1 MPEGKD
7 ETPTSEV
14 KYYWPNKMGRIALLA
29 LEDVM
34 GRNGVNAVL
43 NLAKLRHLVN
53 NYPPNNLDLQFSFDE
68 FSAIEQALED
78 MYGPRG
84 GRGLALRQGRAA
96 FKYALREFGAVLG
109 MADLAFRLLPLGM
122 KMKVG
127 LKLLTNSQI
136 IKSILKRKPIISSGS
151 LNDAPCVGTGNPI
164 YHVVML
170 QWVFCKKG
178 IIGLAAGGTFI
189 LKRLPASPWEI
200 LPATSSLTKSHWIRS
215 PFIASR
221 RMKKA

>member
-7 ETPTSEV
+7 EPPAAEV
-14 KYYWPNKMGRIALLA
+14 QYYWPNKMGRIALLA

-43 NLAKLRHLVN
+43 NLAKLKHLVN

-84 GRGLALRQGRAA
+84 GKGLALRQGRAA

-109 MADLAFRLLPLGM
+109 LADLAFRLLPLGM

-127 LKLLTNSQI
+127 LNAIAETFNKFTDHKVHIEEETDRFIWVIERCAVCWNR
-136 IKSILKRKPIISSGS
+136 KSDVPCCYAAVGILQEGHHWVSGGKNFHIEEITCIAMGDPTCNIVIDKKP
-151 LNDAPCVGTGNPI
+151 LD
-164 YHVVML
+164 
-170 QWVFCKKG
+170 
-178 IIGLAAGGTFI
+178 
-189 LKRLPASPWEI
+189 
-200 LPATSSLTKSHWIRS
+200 
-215 PFIASR
+215 
-221 RMKKA
+221 